1 MTTQEHIEVDPDA
14 TFCFKITDKT
24 TPRFKVTV
32 AVSEWLVNNLSSLKD
47 DDNKTIFN
55 KVSTG
60 FNQDKLKTFSGHPTC
75 DVYINGL
82 DYDTDFDYC
91 QPVSVN
97 SIVLFYFKGANNK
110 AYMKACELH
119 DYLMQE
125 LITNDSW
132 RSLTVKD
139 KLIVKDTVITN
150 SKLMMQPINK
160 KWGCMGA
167 FELSHK
173 L

>member
-1 MTTQEHIEVDPDA
+1 MTNNDMIEIDPDT
-14 TFCFKITDKT
+14 TFQFCISGKVQPSFKM
-24 TPRFKVTV
+24 TV
-32 AVSEWLVNNLSSLKD
+32 AISEWLVNNLSALKD
-47 DDNKTIFN
+47 DHDKTIFN
-55 KVSTG
+55 KVNTG
-60 FNQDKLKTFSGHPTC
+60 YNENNLKTFSGRPSC
-75 DVYINGL
+75 DVYINSI
-82 DYDTDFDYC
+82 DYETDFDYC
-91 QPVSVN
+91 QPIAVK
-97 SIVLFYFKGANNK
+97 SIVLFYMKGANK
-110 AYMKACELH
+110 TAYMKACELH

-150 SKLMMQPINK
+150 SQLMMQPIQK
-160 KWGCMGA
+160 KWSCMGA

>member
-14 TFCFKITDKT
+14 TFQFCISGQTK
-24 TPRFKVTV
+24 PSFKVTV
-32 AVSEWLVNNLSSLKD
+32 AVSEWLVKNLEELT
-47 DDNKTIFN
+47 DDNDKVVFN

-82 DYDTDFDYC
+82 DYEPDFDYC
-91 QPVSVN
+91 QPISVN

-132 RSLTVKD
+132 RQLVVDD

-150 SKLMMQPINK
+150 SQLMMQPIQK
-160 KWGCMGA
+160 KWGVMGA

>member
-1 MTTQEHIEVDPDA
+1 MTIEIDPDIEY
-14 TFCFKITDKT
+14 CFKLSSKT
-24 TPRFKVTV
+24 SPSFKRTK
-32 AVSEWLVNNLSSLKD
+32 AISEWLVNNLSNLKD
-47 DDNKTIFN
+47 DDDKILFN

-60 FNQDKLKTFSGHPTC
+60 FNENKLKTFNGRPTC
-75 DVYINGL
+75 DVYIDSL
-82 DYDTDFDYC
+82 TYETDFDYP

-97 SIVLFYFKGANNK
+97 SIVLFYFKGANNV
-110 AYMKACELH
+110 AYMNACELH

-125 LITNDSW
+125 FLTNDSW
-132 RSLTVKD
+132 KSLTVD
-139 KLIVKDTVITN
+139 KRVIVKDTVIRN
-150 SKLMMQPINK
+150 SELMMQPINK